1 MPPAGQLPAGQSGL
15 QAPAFGTATPAV
27 ADYNAPP
34 VNPATG
40 SLAGAIPPSNNPAT
54 NNPLG
59 SASGAPYTPPPATPY
74 GNSLPGATPAGVTHP
89 AAMSSSPN
97 GEMTFAAGFEIA
109 RRLLDENKLAEAL
122 KQLTLWYDDPR
133 LSLAEQEQ
141 LNAILDQLAGTVV
154 YSTQHLLEP
163 PYEVQPGE
171 RLEDVGSRHDVPW
184 QLLAKINGISDPQ
197 SLRAGEVIKV
207 VRGPFMAVVNLD
219 KCKLTLMV
227 NGCYAGRF
235 PIGMGR
241 DYPLR
246 EGQYAVVDKTVNP
259 TYRGLDRAIDA
270 DDPNNPLGERWIGLG
285 SQLGIHGTNDPSSL
299 GPGAPTLAAGCVAM
313 SPRDID
319 DVYDILSIGS
329 KVLVRR

>member
-1 MPPAGQLPAGQSGL
+1 
-15 QAPAFGTATPAV
+15 
-27 ADYNAPP
+27 
-34 VNPATG
+34 
-40 SLAGAIPPSNNPAT
+40 
-54 NNPLG
+54 
-59 SASGAPYTPPPATPY
+59 
-74 GNSLPGATPAGVTHP
+74 
-89 AAMSSSPN
+89 
-97 GEMTFAAGFEIA
+97 MTFAAGFEA
-109 RRLLDENKLAEAL
+109 GRRQLDDGRLAEGL

-133 LSLAEQEQ
+133 TSLAEQEQ
-141 LNAILDQLAGTVV
+141 LASLLDQVAGTVI

-163 PYEVQPGE
+163 PYTVQPGE
-171 RLEDVGSRHDVPW
+171 RLEEIGFRHNVPW
-184 QLLAKINGISDPQ
+184 QLLAKINGVSDPQ
-197 SLRAGEVIKV
+197 TVKPGDTLKV

-219 KCKLTLMV
+219 KCRLTLML

-235 PIGMGR
+235 TIGMGR

-246 EGQYAVVDKTVNP
+246 EGQYAVVDKVVNP

-299 GPGAPTLAAGCVAM
+299 GPGAPTLSAGCVAM

-329 KVLVRR
+329 KVTVRR